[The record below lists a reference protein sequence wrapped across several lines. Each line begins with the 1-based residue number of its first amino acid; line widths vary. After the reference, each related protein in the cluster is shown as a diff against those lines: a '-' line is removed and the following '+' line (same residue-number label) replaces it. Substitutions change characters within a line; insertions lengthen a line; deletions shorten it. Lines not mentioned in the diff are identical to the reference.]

1 MIGSGVQFCIKRC
14 CKLQKT
20 SENCC
25 RCICSNNFNGNV
37 FRQLVT
43 TFAQRESCKWKNL
56 AAMQFVDDQMDDEI
70 AAGNLINVAKDNDSE
85 ITTWKSST
93 DYDVRVSGMTIQNEV
108 TVWRILQYENE
119 VNIAYNDSQ
128 MVRKLT

>member
-1 MIGSGVQFCIKRC
+1 
-14 CKLQKT
+14 
-20 SENCC
+20 
-25 RCICSNNFNGNV
+25 
-37 FRQLVT
+37 
-43 TFAQRESCKWKNL
+43 
-56 AAMQFVDDQMDDEI
+56 MQFVDDQMDDEI